1 MQDRGHIAPDGG
13 RNLERLM
20 DRRIPLTASF
30 SILEKRAKT
39 IEEIVVLE
47 VMREVYWEFQG
58 KEDRLAS

>member
-1 MQDRGHIAPDGG
+1 MIKNTVAKVG
-13 RNLERLM
+13 RNLERLL

-39 IEEIVVLE
+39 VEEIVVLE
-47 VMREVYWEFQG
+47 VMREVYWEFQS

>member
-1 MQDRGHIAPDGG
+1 MIKNTVAKVG
-13 RNLERLM
+13 RNLERLL

-47 VMREVYWEFQG
+47 VMREVYLEFQS
-58 KEDRLAS
+58 KEDRHAS

>member
-1 MQDRGHIAPDGG
+1 MIKNTVAKVG
-13 RNLERLM
+13 RNLGRLM
-20 DRRIPLTASF
+20 DRRIPVTASF